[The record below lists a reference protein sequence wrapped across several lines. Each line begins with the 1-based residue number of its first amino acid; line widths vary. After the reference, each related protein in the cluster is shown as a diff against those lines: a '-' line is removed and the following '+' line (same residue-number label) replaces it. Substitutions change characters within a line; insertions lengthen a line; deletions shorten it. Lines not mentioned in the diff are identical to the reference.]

1 MGIDNAHLTEN
12 SDFRAMLSLNN
23 ISFEFGSRYLY
34 KDATWQINPGEK
46 IGLVGLNG
54 TTILEVAMQAF
65 ASTLK
70 LEKEINELLVKLE
83 TDHSDEVLHA
93 LHDKQVA
100 FEAADGYNLRPRAED
115 LLEGLGFSTAELTR
129 PLDTFSGGWRMRVML
144 AQMMLQQ
151 PDLLLLDEPTNHL
164 DLPSILW
171 IEGYLKDYS
180 GTVVI
185 VSHDRYFLDKVV
197 NKIAEIS
204 SQKIT
209 LYNVSVRSYSV
220 HNSRIRRN
228 ILKSRK
234 S

>member
-1 MGIDNAHLTEN
+1 
-12 SDFRAMLSLNN
+12 
-23 ISFEFGSRYLY
+23 
-34 KDATWQINPGEK
+34 
-46 IGLVGLNG
+46 
-54 TTILEVAMQAF
+54 MQAF

-197 NKIAEIS
+197 IKLQRSLHRRSLCIMVIIPS
-204 SQKIT
+204 IWKRK
-209 LYNVSVRSYSV
+209 VSVRSYSV